1 MKRSVVCRRLE
12 SMSVFRCEDGFTTVG
27 MVIALLV
34 TLSLVFTAAQ
44 VYRLNAASSKV
55 QNVADAA
62 ALAAQ
67 NEVAEF
73 MIIVHAC
80 DAVVLSLS
88 LTSLVATGLGVAALC
103 TPATAAASDALLKA
117 GREVARARDGFAE
130 KASAG
135 LGRLQRALPFLAAV
149 NAASVASAN
158 DRGTSNYLAL
168 AMLVPAE
175 GEEIAVGEAAGA
187 AELEDAVDQDAEE
200 VKRAA
205 EEAERAAAR
214 ANEAKL
220 RGFEHD
226 CGANPSYCM
235 YERAQ
240 SLASLAGDENP
251 LFSSVDTWSFSVALE
266 RAQAYYPARLA
277 LEAPEGSSVREHARS
292 ELRKRFYSFATEEVG
307 RGYVHEE
314 EGSFEALF
322 PHLPKNTEEMRA
334 TTLYTEAVYPVTRNA
349 SGSFVMHA
357 WAGCPVAVGAGSF
370 GSIAQMEAGSY
381 PVCDRCEFTAASMGK
396 VAAASTSI
404 QNGFEYQ
411 YEATADAASEYAKAR
426 AELDPL
432 ASEVKQ
438 QAGGLFDRVEEA
450 LGAVSG
456 MRIDARPP
464 GSLGVVVL
472 AVDRGRE
479 AASTGFESSFV
490 RSTGILGAR
499 AAVSSATLLAEP
511 ANEGANVVSSLLD
524 GLSGEGGQAV
534 GVLGAVLDCWSAL
547 LSAYAEGQEVLDGAV
562 AEALDALP
570 LASAS
575 GLGTWAAGALR
586 EAVSAAGLEPAKLDA
601 LKPVLVNSVH
611 VAQADDGVVSARL
624 LFLKEQ
630 AVANPLASNDV
641 FSSIVSSFEQTAVE
655 GIESFEG
662 TLEIAVV
669 ELCEG
674 GPAVTIE
681 VSLPAAAKHAAS
693 DFVQRIADGLRSVY
707 AQMTGVRAWD

>member
-1 MKRSVVCRRLE
+1 MRGALGRKAA
-12 SMSVFRCEDGFTTVG
+12 FQDEDGFTTVG

-34 TLSLVFTAAQ
+34 TLSLVFSAAQ
-44 VYRLNAASSKV
+44 VYRLSAASSKV

-73 MIIVHAC
+73 MIVVRAC

-135 LGRLQRALPFLAAV
+135 LDRLQRALPFLAAA

-158 DRGTSNYLAL
+158 DRGASSYLAL
-168 AMLVPAE
+168 AMLAPWE

-187 AELEDAVDQDAEE
+187 AELEEAVDRDAEAL
-200 VKRAA
+200 KQAA

-220 RGFEHD
+220 RGFERD

-240 SLASLAGDENP
+240 SLAALSGAENP
-251 LFSSVDTWSFSVALE
+251 LFSSVDAWSFSVALE

-277 LEAPEGSSVREHARS
+277 TEAPEGASVEERARS
-292 ELRKRFYSFATEEVG
+292 ALRERFYSFATEEVG
-307 RGYVHEE
+307 RGYVREDD
-314 EGSFEALF
+314 GSFEALF

-334 TTLYTEAVYPVTRNA
+334 TRLYTEAVYPVSRDG
-349 SGSFVMHA
+349 SGSSVMHA
-357 WAGCPVAVGAGSF
+357 WAGCPAAPGAGSF

-381 PVCDRCEFTAASMGK
+381 AVCAQCGFSAASMGK

-404 QNGFEYQ
+404 QNGFEYH
-411 YEATADAASEYAKAR
+411 YEAVADAADEYAKAR

-432 ASEVKQ
+432 ASEVKR
-438 QAGGLFDRVEEA
+438 QAGGLFDRVGEA
-450 LGAVSG
+450 LGAASG

-479 AASTGFESSFV
+479 AASSGFESSFV
-490 RSTGILGAR
+490 RSTGTLGAR
-499 AAVSSATLLAEP
+499 AAVSAATLLAEP
-511 ANEGANVVSSLLD
+511 GDEGANVVSSLLD

-534 GVLGAVLDCWSAL
+534 GALGAVLDCWSAL
-547 LSAYAEGQEVLDGAV
+547 LSAYAEGQQALDGAV
-562 AEALDALP
+562 SGALDSLP

-575 GLGTWAAGALR
+575 GLGTWASAALR
-586 EAVSAAGLEPAKLDA
+586 EAVAAADLEPAELDA
-601 LKPVLVNSVH
+601 LKPVLVNSAH
-611 VAQADDGVVSARL
+611 VAQADDGAVSARL
-624 LFLKEQ
+624 LSLKEQ
-630 AVANPLASNDV
+630 AVANPFASNDV
-641 FSSIVSSFEQTAVE
+641 FSSIVGSFEQAAVE
-655 GIESFEG
+655 GIESFDG

-674 GPAVTIE
+674 GPAVTVE
-681 VSLPAAAKHAAS
+681 LSLPPAAKHAAS
-693 DFVQRIADGLRSVY
+693 DLVQRVANGVRSVY
-707 AQMTGVRAWD
+707 AQVTGVRAWE

>member
-1 MKRSVVCRRLE
+1 MNG
-12 SMSVFRCEDGFTTVG
+12 SMPHGALGKIAFQDEDGFTTVG

-44 VYRLNAASSKV
+44 VYRLNAASSSV

-73 MIIVHAC
+73 MIVVRTC

-117 GREVARARDGFAE
+117 GQEVARARDGFAE

-135 LGRLQRALPFLAAV
+135 LDRLQRALPFLAAA

-158 DRGTSNYLAL
+158 DRGASSYLAL
-168 AMLVPAE
+168 AMLAPAE
-175 GEEIAVGEAAGA
+175 GEEIVVGEAAGA
-187 AELEDAVDQDAEE
+187 AELEDAVDRDAEE
-200 VKRAA
+200 LRRAA
-205 EEAERAAAR
+205 EEAEQAATR

-226 CGANPSYCM
+226 CGAEPSYCM
-235 YERAQ
+235 YERAR
-240 SLASLAGDENP
+240 SLAALSGSDNP
-251 LFSSVDTWSFSVALE
+251 LFSSVDTWSFSVALK

-277 LEAPEGSSVREHARS
+277 QEAPEGSSVEERARS
-292 ELRKRFYSFATEEVG
+292 ALRERFYSFATEEVA

-314 EGSFEALF
+314 DGSFEALF

-334 TTLYTEAVYPVTRNA
+334 TRLYDEVVYPVSTDA
-349 SGSFVMHA
+349 SGASVMHA
-357 WAGCPVAVGAGSF
+357 WAGCPAAAGAGPL

-381 PVCDRCEFTAASMGK
+381 AVCIQCGFTAASMGK

-404 QNGFEYQ
+404 PNGFEYH
-411 YEATADAASEYAKAR
+411 YEAVADAADEYAKAR

-432 ASEVKQ
+432 ASEVKR
-438 QAGGLFDRVEEA
+438 QASGLLDRVGEA
-450 LGAVSG
+450 LGAASD

-464 GSLGVVVL
+464 GSFGVVVL

-479 AASTGFESSFV
+479 AVSAGFESSFV
-490 RSTGILGAR
+490 HSAGMLGAR
-499 AAVSSATLLAEP
+499 VAVSSATLLAEP

-524 GLSGEGGQAV
+524 GLSREGGQAV
-534 GVLGAVLDCWSAL
+534 GAFGAVLDCWSAL
-547 LSAYAEGQEVLDGAV
+547 LSAYAEGQKALDGAV
-562 AEALDALP
+562 SGALDSLP

-586 EAVSAAGLEPAKLDA
+586 EVVAAVGLEPANLDA
-601 LKPVLVNSVH
+601 LKPVLVNSAH
-611 VAQADDGVVSARL
+611 VAQVDDSAVSARL
-624 LFLKEQ
+624 LSLKEQ
-630 AVANPLASNDV
+630 AVANPLASNDL
-641 FSSIVSSFEQTAVE
+641 FSSIVGSFEQAAVE
-655 GIESFEG
+655 GIESFDG

-669 ELCEG
+669 ELYKG
-674 GPAVTIE
+674 GPAVTIK
-681 VSLPAAAKHAAS
+681 VSLPAAAKGAAS

-707 AQMTGVRAWD
+707 AQVTGVRAWE